1 MGAVVLADPSGG
13 ARPAPRRRYVL
24 PALLIV
30 GWAGLFAY
38 SAAYLTEDLPFRPQR
53 TEAPPAETGAG
64 PRALSRRLATL
75 DRADPAPRSSAAE
88 TAAVP
93 VVQPAVRPTPPSPLP
108 RTVSASAPMGADYV
122 GIWGPTSAA
131 CGHRSRRRGYIPA
144 TITQDQARA
153 GRTVCTFHDMRRS
166 GGTWVTAAECSDRGR
181 HWSSQVRLTV
191 DDDHLTWSSS
201 RGTVSYTR
209 CSRRSG

>member
-1 MGAVVLADPSGG
+1 MGAVVLADPGG
-13 ARPAPRRRYVL
+13 GPQSEPGRRYVL
-24 PALLIV
+24 PALLIA
-30 GWAGLFAY
+30 GWIGLFAY

-53 TEAPPAETGAG
+53 PEAA
-64 PRALSRRLATL
+64 AL
-75 DRADPAPRSSAAE
+75 AE
-88 TAAVP
+88 TAAGQRGTTSR
-93 VVQPAVRPTPPSPLP
+93 VVMLDPPSAASPGRAQQAQVAQPSAPAPLP
-108 RTVSASAPMGADYV
+108 RPAPAPMYAEYV
-122 GIWGPTSAA
+122 GIWGPTQSA

-191 DDDHLTWSSS
+191 DDDRLIWSSS
-201 RGTVSYTR
+201 RGTVTYTR